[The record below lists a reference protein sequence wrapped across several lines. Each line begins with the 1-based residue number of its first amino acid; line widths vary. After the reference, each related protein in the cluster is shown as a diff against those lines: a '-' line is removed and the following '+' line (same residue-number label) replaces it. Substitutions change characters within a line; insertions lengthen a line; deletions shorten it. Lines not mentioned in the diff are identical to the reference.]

1 MTRDST
7 SWISKSIQP
16 RHNWVSPP
24 EEEGWDEDPEVQ
36 VTRGD
41 SGENQVWCLWYRK
54 IYQRKTEGEKIY
66 LRCDSFPRKISHH
79 VLEFSTGNTSTL
91 ISRYG
96 QREPGWSSIEFNSQ
110 CRFMF
115 RSDLSFFR
123 YSFFISSLRASISC
137 ALLLLAGAFLIWFF
151 NDWYCSAFLN
161 IKLNSTSEIK
171 PSFNA
176 FETSLLIE
184 ICFAS
189 ARATVCSC
197 FEIFLSNL
205 LPPTV
210 KTFDTKPKKPA
221 TPAKGSSATAPIPL
235 RETATPPADNIAAV
249 NLVKADVEWVTA
261 FSLFVF
267 LQNMPVMRNFIF
279 EMFLTI
285 TNLFQS
291 SVEERLVMY
300 FDQTFSMWQSN
311 NFQHKF

>member
-123 YSFFISSLRASISC
+123 YSFFISSLRVSKSW

-151 NDWYCSAFLN
+151 NDWYRSAFLN

-171 PSFNA
+171 PSFNT
-176 FETSLLIE
+176 FETSLLFEEGLEGGVLIPHSRSF
-184 ICFAS
+184 FARIPHPAPFFVS
-189 ARATVCSC
+189 FPNPA
-197 FEIFLSNL
+197 FLSNKNTL
-205 LPPTV
+205 KV
-210 KTFDTKPKKPA
+210 
-221 TPAKGSSATAPIPL
+221 
-235 RETATPPADNIAAV
+235 
-249 NLVKADVEWVTA
+249 
-261 FSLFVF
+261 
-267 LQNMPVMRNFIF
+267 
-279 EMFLTI
+279 
-285 TNLFQS
+285 
-291 SVEERLVMY
+291 
-300 FDQTFSMWQSN
+300 
-311 NFQHKF
+311 